1 MESNRTA
8 QEERAGFQLIA
19 SSDDFGAGYKRCKIC
34 GEEQPFDNFRVEAK
48 GVMGRK
54 AICRKCVN
62 TAEGW
67 KRNDFGPRIKRPAKR
82 GEIPLKTIRNAVSK
96 VTNDRIQQALE
107 AAAYRIIK
115 ESM

>member
-1 MESNRTA
+1 MDSLRETKTDGS
-8 QEERAGFQLIA
+8 GFQLIA
-19 SSDDFGAGYKRCKIC
+19 TRDEFNDMDDDFGAGYKDCKVC
-34 GEEQPFDNFRVEAK
+34 GDTKPLKEFWVEAN
-48 GVMGRK
+48 GVGGRK
-54 AICRKCVN
+54 STCKACASTR
-62 TAEGW
+62 T
-67 KRNDFGPRIKRPAKR
+67 IKRPAKR